1 MPSLRPSQRPAR
13 RPALCPALR
22 PVLCPALAAA
32 VLAAGLAAG
41 CAPRLA
47 ERHEYFSRSG
57 SASDAETAAV
67 LVRYGALQEAQHACA
82 AVPVYAVRALL
93 CPDPAR
99 LPAVRGAIS
108 NAYRRWANDAVRDL
122 PPISATAQG
131 AAGG

>member
-1 MPSLRPSQRPAR
+1 MPSLRPSQRPT
-13 RPALCPALR
+13 PWPALR
-22 PVLCPALAAA
+22 PALCPALAAA

-47 ERHEYFSRSG
+47 ERHEYFSPFG
-57 SASDAETAAV
+57 PATDVEAAAV
-67 LVRYGALQEAQHACA
+67 IVRYGALQEAQHACA
-82 AVPVYAVRALL
+82 AVPAYAVRALL

-108 NAYRRWANDAVRDL
+108 NAYRRWAGDAVRDL

>member
-1 MPSLRPSQRPAR
+1 MPSLRPSR
-13 RPALCPALR
+13 RPGLCQALR
-22 PVLCPALAAA
+22 PALCPALAAA

-47 ERHEYFSRSG
+47 ERHEYFSPFG
-57 SASDAETAAV
+57 AASEAEAEAV

-82 AVPVYAVRALL
+82 APPAYAPRALL

-108 NAYRRWANDAVRDL
+108 NAYRRWAGDAVRDL

>member
-1 MPSLRPSQRPAR
+1 MPSLPPSR
-13 RPALCPALR
+13 RPTLCPALR
-22 PVLCPALAAA
+22 AALAAA

-47 ERHEYFSRSG
+47 ERHEFFSPFG
-57 SASDAETAAV
+57 SASEAEAAAV

-82 AVPVYAVRALL
+82 APPAYAARALL

-99 LPAVRGAIS
+99 LPAARGAIS
-108 NAYRRWANDAVRDL
+108 NAYRRWADDAVRDL